1 MEMNFVTTSCPY
13 CACGCGI
20 VLEVLDGQIVRTS
33 PSKTSPTN
41 NGKLCIKGWNV
52 HQFVQH
58 PDRLKRPLIRDNGS
72 LRESSWDEALG
83 HAAKELAR
91 IRDTYGPD
99 SVGFLTSARCT
110 NEENYVLQKLA
121 RAAIGT
127 NNVDHC
133 ARL

>member
-58 PDRLKRPLIRDNGS
+58 PDRLKQPLIRHNGS
-72 LRESSWDEALG
+72 QRESSWDEALG
-83 HAAKELAR
+83 YAARELAR